1 MYKLSENG
9 VTLTREDG
17 SVLSIPNAEGNR
29 HWREYQEWL
38 AEGNTPEPQYTAA
51 ELQAKEDAEAVAVS
65 KQYLESTDYIVLKLA
80 EAMALGQD
88 TTAMTAQYAQQL
100 TERGMARTLI
110 NAKGK

>member
-38 AEGNTPEPQYTAA
+38 AEGNTPEPQFTAA
-51 ELQAKEDAEAVAVS
+51 ELQAKEDAEAVAAS
-65 KQYLESTDYIVLKLA
+65 QQYLKDTDYIVLKLA

-88 TTAMTAQYAQQL
+88 TTAMKAKYAEQL
-100 TERGMARTLI
+100 TQRGTARVLI
-110 NAKGK
+110 NAKGQ

>member
-38 AEGNTPEPQYTAA
+38 DEGNTPEPQFTAA
-51 ELQAKEDAEAVAVS
+51 ELQAKEDAEQVAGAMD
-65 KQYLESTDYIVLKLA
+65 QLNSTDWIVVKMA
-80 EAMALGQD
+80 EAMVLGQD
-88 TTAMTAQYAQQL
+88 IAAMKQKYDAEL
-100 TERGMARTLI
+100 NARALARDTI
-110 NAKGK
+110 NLKGQ